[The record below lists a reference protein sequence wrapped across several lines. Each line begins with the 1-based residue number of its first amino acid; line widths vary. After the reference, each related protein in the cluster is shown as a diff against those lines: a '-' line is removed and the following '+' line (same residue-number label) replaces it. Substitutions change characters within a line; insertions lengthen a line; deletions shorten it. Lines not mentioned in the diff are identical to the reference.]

1 MTITQTVEIP
11 ANRKVRFEVT
21 LPESVIP
28 GKAKVA
34 MRFTPEEAQK
44 RKFRIP
50 IISWLEDRRIRKNI
64 EAIRRAA
71 GCLARNPEWQGD
83 AVEIQRQL
91 RAEWDRPW
99 DKEWGY
105 GEE

>member
-1 MTITQTVEIP
+1 MTMTQTVDIP
-11 ANRKVRFEVT
+11 VSRKVRIEVA
-21 LPESVIP
+21 LPESVSP

-34 MRFTPEEAQK
+34 LRFTPAK
-44 RKFRIP
+44 KPARKFRLP
-50 IISWLEDRRIRKNI
+50 IISWFEDLRVRKNC
-64 EAIRRAA
+64 EAIRRAC
-71 GCLARNPEWQGD
+71 GCLANNPEWQGD

-105 GEE
+105 E